1 MTPTQRSLAYMREH
15 GYLCEVTE
23 RWNPFA
29 KIRQD
34 LYGFI
39 DVLCVGEDIV
49 GVQTTTK
56 ENMKARINKIA
67 NHDNYAAVIASGMR
81 IVVHGWHKKDNR
93 WNLEIF
99 EF

>member
-1 MTPTQRSLAYMREH
+1 MTPTQRSLAKMREH

-39 DVLCVGEDIV
+39 DILCVGEDIV

-56 ENMKARINKIA
+56 ENMKARIDKIA
-67 NHDNYAAVIASGMR
+67 NHDNYPAVIASGIR
-81 IVVHGWHKKDNR
+81 IVVHGWYKKDNR
-93 WNLEIF
+93 WNFEEF

>member
-1 MTPTQRSLAYMREH
+1 MTPTQRSLAYMRKQ

-23 RWNPFA
+23 KWNPFA

-39 DVLCVGEDIV
+39 DVLCVGEDVV

-56 ENMKARINKIA
+56 ANMKARIDKIS
-67 NHDNYAAVIASGMR
+67 NHDNFPFVLHSGIR
-81 IVVHGWHKKDNR
+81 IVVHGWEKKDNK
-93 WNLEIF
+93 WVLSEF